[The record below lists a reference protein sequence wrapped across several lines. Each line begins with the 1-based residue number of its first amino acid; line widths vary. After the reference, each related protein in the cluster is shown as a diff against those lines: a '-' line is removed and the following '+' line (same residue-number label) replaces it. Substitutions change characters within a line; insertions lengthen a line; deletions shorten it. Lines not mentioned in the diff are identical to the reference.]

1 MPEPL
6 TNDIINDRINDALR
20 IYSEMEEDIIS
31 RICERLSDLNNK
43 SSEEIDELAKA
54 AAMANMINNDS
65 AYLKRR
71 VNQANKKMIP
81 ALVSVLDAA
90 SENVFNNAAKYY
102 AYRGIKIESV
112 KNSLQM
118 RQMIEKASEQVVDNL
133 LNLSHTY
140 AFDYGGKVQPIGKTY
155 RDIVNKAVLQMR
167 TGGGS
172 LNQLMR
178 SSVKELVDSGIK
190 TIDWESGTVRR
201 ADGHIRMNIRE
212 GVNRLNN
219 AIQKENARIYHADGV
234 ETSMHALCAPD
245 HQEFQGQQYPLRD
258 WERIEDT
265 LQRPFGTLNCQ
276 HFVTYI
282 IMGVSRPVYSEQER
296 LDAIARSNQQV
307 SYNGQQMSRYE
318 AAQKQR
324 YFERNIRKNRSL
336 LRHSQEIGDASE
348 TAKYKNS
355 LKQKITQYKDFS
367 SAVGLRPRLDRTY
380 YFV

>member
-1 MPEPL
+1 MSEPL
-6 TNDIINDRINDALR
+6 TNDIINDRINDALL

-31 RICERLSDLNNK
+31 CICNRLSDLNNK
-43 SSEEIDELAKA
+43 SPKEIDDLAKA

-81 ALVSVLDAA
+81 ALVRALDST
-90 SENVFNNAAKYY
+90 SENIFNNAAKYY
-102 AYRGIKIESV
+102 AYRGIQIEAV
-112 KNSLQM
+112 KNSMQM
-118 RQMIEKASEQVVDNL
+118 QKIIEKASEQVVSNL

-140 AFDYGGKVQPIGKTY
+140 AFDYGGKVEPIGKTY

-172 LNQLMR
+172 LNKLMR

-245 HQEFQGQQYPLRD
+245 HQEFQGQQYPLKD
-258 WERIEDT
+258 WVRIENT

-282 IMGVSRPVYSEQER
+282 IMGVSSPVYSEQDR
-296 LDAIARSNQQV
+296 LDAIARSNEQV

-318 AAQKQR
+318 ATQKQR

-336 LRHSQEIGDASE
+336 LKHSQEIGDASD

-355 LKQKITQYKDFS
+355 LKQKISQYKDFS
-367 SAVGLRPRLDRTY
+367 SSVGLRPRLDRTY
-380 YFV
+380 YFI